1 MFKAVFN
8 FLNSTVRT
16 LGSVGAGIV
25 MFFVYGL
32 FGIFVLWMVRGFTF
46 IFIDND
52 MITNEY
58 IIEGYNFLFM
68 THFNT
73 AQIVFASVF
82 GLAGFLKVFNT
93 D

>member
-1 MFKAVFN
+1 MFKAVFS

-16 LGSVGAGIV
+16 LGAIGGGIV

-46 IFIDND
+46 IMIDSD

-68 THFNT
+68 THFDT
-73 AQIVFASVF
+73 AQIVFGSIF
-82 GLAGFLKVFNT
+82 GLVGFLKVFNK

>member
-1 MFKAVFN
+1 MFKAVFS

-16 LGSVGAGIV
+16 LGAIGGGIV

-32 FGIFVLWMVRGFTF
+32 FGIFVLWMVRGF
-46 IFIDND
+46 IEYDW
-52 MITNEY
+52 ITSEY

-68 THFNT
+68 THFDT
-73 AQIVFASVF
+73 AQIVFGSIF
-82 GLAGFLKVFNT
+82 GLAGFFKFIDT

>member
-16 LGSVGAGIV
+16 LGSVGAGIIL
-25 MFFVYGL
+25 FFLYGL
-32 FGIFVLWMVRGFTF
+32 FGIFFLWIIRTF
-46 IFIDND
+46 SIIFMDWEW
-52 MITNEY
+52 ITNEY

-73 AQIVFASVF
+73 VQIVFASIF
-82 GLAGFLKVFNT
+82 GLAGFLTPFNR